1 MYELAIRDDLA
12 RQGRQRI
19 EIANDALCDLR
30 RHLRVNWRDRCVT
43 AHACRQLL
51 IANLMLLDVIET
63 RNIYAL
69 DAGELAQNLRTRRT
83 PLLEL
88 AMPERD
94 FHVELFTLPHEDEI
108 EERCERLGVVRTGT
122 TAHNARLVLPALV
135 GMQRDAGKIKK
146 LEDVRGTELVRQG
159 DADEIEIA
167 HGCIGLE
174 GRKRQPMLAHEGD
187 HVDPGQ
193 IGTLAVDMLVGVE
206 AIVENGDGLVC
217 LADLVRVRIHE
228 HRMIIGTLLL
238 GRRDAAPLLAQ
249 IARGL
254 LDPGEK
260 RHIALP
266 QIEFLHVVCL
276 QGRF

>member
-1 MYELAIRDDLA
+1 
-12 RQGRQRI
+12 
-19 EIANDALCDLR
+19 
-30 RHLRVNWRDRCVT
+30 
-43 AHACRQLL
+43 
-51 IANLMLLDVIET
+51 
-63 RNIYAL
+63 
-69 DAGELAQNLRTRRT
+69 
-83 PLLEL
+83 
-88 AMPERD
+88 
-94 FHVELFTLPHEDEI
+94 
-108 EERCERLGVVRTGT
+108 
-122 TAHNARLVLPALV
+122 
-135 GMQRDAGKIKK
+135 MQCDAGKIKK
-146 LEDVRGTELVRQG
+146 LEDVRGAELVRQG

-167 HGCIGLE
+167 HGRIGLE
-174 GRKRQPMLAHEGD
+174 GRKRQPMLAHEDD

-260 RHIALP
+260 PAHSVATD
-266 QIEFLHVVCL
+266 
-276 QGRF
+276 